1 MKELTVLAIDDND
14 NNLTTLE
21 FVLKQ
26 LENVNVIKAEN
37 GKVGLEKLEKNHI
50 DLIIVDIQMPV
61 MNGFEFCNVIANDDR
76 FSKIPYIF
84 LTAYFKSEEFESRG
98 YKLGAFDYMTKPID
112 EFRLLNKVNLYRRFL
127 NQVQNLMTENNR
139 LKSEVNRL
147 KSELDS

>member
-61 MNGFEFCNVIANDDR
+61 MNGFEFCNIVANDER
-76 FSKIPYIF
+76 FNKIPYIF

-127 NQVQNLMTENNR
+127 TQVQNLMTENNR
-139 LKSEVNRL
+139 LKSEINKL
-147 KSELDS
+147 KSE